1 MLGVSNRPL
10 ICQTIVGLK
19 EGQWS
24 LARSVWARDLAQKE
38 MEMNPF
44 FLVGAATVGVVG
56 YTLKI
61 LGRNDVLENPFPI
74 RVCGD
79 REAVFKAIEEALK
92 NFGGKSWVWTI
103 VEKSPA
109 AGILKAECLCT
120 QRDERPIKLTITFD
134 KTTSSILLKFEVQA
148 LFNRS
153 ASNKVLERT
162 QKAIIFSLDTM
173 FDEHINDPM
182 LSIEKLLQLL
192 QENIGGKRLLSDR
205 QFADV
210 KLEIERRAQA
220 TLTPGDEIVVENFSV
235 KVLSNRRVQVGKIRP
250 RKEESSSE
258 TSSASAS
265 SNGSSDNKMNAD
277 KSDSEPLNGKKSKV
291 EKDKTNSQVAEIKE

>member
-1 MLGVSNRPL
+1 
-10 ICQTIVGLK
+10 
-19 EGQWS
+19 
-24 LARSVWARDLAQKE
+24 
-38 MEMNPF
+38 MNPF

-79 REAVFKAIEEALK
+79 RDAVFKAIEEALK

-109 AGILKAECLCT
+109 GGILKAECLCT

-153 ASNKVLERT
+153 NSNKVLERT
-162 QKAIIFSLDTM
+162 QKAIIFSLDAM

-220 TLTPGDEIVVENFSV
+220 TLMPGDEITVENYSV
-235 KVLSNRRVQVGKIRP
+235 KVLSNRRVQVGKLRP
-250 RKEESSSE
+250 RKEEVSNG

-265 SNGSSDNKMNAD
+265 GDNNMNVD
-277 KSDSEPLNGKKSKV
+277 GSDSKSLNGKKSKV
-291 EKDKTNSQVAEIKE
+291 EKDNAKTKVAEVKE

>member
-1 MLGVSNRPL
+1 
-10 ICQTIVGLK
+10 
-19 EGQWS
+19 
-24 LARSVWARDLAQKE
+24 
-38 MEMNPF
+38 MNPF

-74 RVCGD
+74 RVCGE
-79 REAVFKAIEEALK
+79 REAVFKAVEEALK
-92 NFGGKSWVWTI
+92 NFGGNAWVWTI

-109 AGILKAECLCT
+109 AGMLKAECLCT

-148 LFNRS
+148 LFNR
-153 ASNKVLERT
+153 ANSNKVLERT

-182 LSIEKLLQLL
+182 LSIEKLLLL
-192 QENIGGKRLLSDR
+192 MQENIGGKRLLSDR

-220 TLTPGDEIVVENFSV
+220 TLTPGDEITVENYSV
-235 KVLSNRRVQVGKIRP
+235 KVLSNRRVRVGKIRHL
-250 RKEESSSE
+250 KEEEKGDVSS
-258 TSSASAS
+258 TDGSSADGAVK
-265 SNGSSDNKMNAD
+265 NGSQVT
-277 KSDSEPLNGKKSKV
+277 SDSPVNGKKSKA
-291 EKDKTNSQVAEIKE
+291 EKDKSKKKVADKVTETVKE

>member
-1 MLGVSNRPL
+1 
-10 ICQTIVGLK
+10 
-19 EGQWS
+19 
-24 LARSVWARDLAQKE
+24 
-38 MEMNPF
+38 MNPF
-44 FLVGAATVGVVG
+44 FLVGAATVGAVG

-79 REAVFKAIEEALK
+79 REAVFKAVEEALR
-92 NFGGKSWVWTI
+92 NFGGNAWVWTI
-103 VEKSPA
+103 VEKNPA
-109 AGILKAECLCT
+109 AGMLKAECLCT

-134 KTTSSILLKFEVQA
+134 KTTSSILLKFDVQA

-153 ASNKVLERT
+153 NSNKVLERT

-182 LSIEKLLQLL
+182 LSIEKLLLLL

-220 TLTPGDEIVVENFSV
+220 TLTPGDEITVENYSV
-235 KVLSNRRVQVGKIRP
+235 KVLSNRRVRVGKIRP
-250 RKEESSSE
+250 PKVEEKSEESSADHSIKQE
-258 TSSASAS
+258 SHA
-265 SNGSSDNKMNAD
+265 DN
-277 KSDSEPLNGKKSKV
+277 SDSMPFNGKKTKAEKEKNKKKV
-291 EKDKTNSQVAEIKE
+291 ADIVAERVKE

>member
-1 MLGVSNRPL
+1 
-10 ICQTIVGLK
+10 
-19 EGQWS
+19 
-24 LARSVWARDLAQKE
+24 
-38 MEMNPF
+38 MNPF
-44 FLVGAATVGVVG
+44 FLLGAATVGVVG
-56 YTLKI
+56 YTLKT

-74 RVCGD
+74 RVCGE
-79 REAVFKAIEEALK
+79 REAVFQAVEEALK
-92 NFGGKSWVWTI
+92 NFGGKAWVWTI
-103 VEKSPA
+103 AENNVA

-120 QRDERPIKLTITFD
+120 QRDERPIKLTVTFD

-162 QKAIIFSLDTM
+162 QKAIVFSLDSM

-182 LSIEKLLQLL
+182 LSIEKLLLLL

-220 TLTPGDEIVVENFSV
+220 TLAPGTEITTGNYSV
-235 KVLSNRRVQVGKIRP
+235 KVLSNRRVWVTKVRP
-250 RKEESSSE
+250 AKEEAKEPAIEPAPESARKSEDTNANSADAKSSGKK
-258 TSSASAS
+258 T
-265 SNGSSDNKMNAD
+265 
-277 KSDSEPLNGKKSKV
+277 EPTKNSNGKKSKAEAEKSKKQIV
-291 EKDKTNSQVAEIKE
+291 EKISE

>member
-1 MLGVSNRPL
+1 
-10 ICQTIVGLK
+10 
-19 EGQWS
+19 
-24 LARSVWARDLAQKE
+24 

-56 YTLKI
+56 YALKI

-79 REAVFKAIEEALK
+79 RETVFKAVEDALK

-148 LFNRS
+148 LFNR
-153 ASNKVLERT
+153 ANSNKVLERT
-162 QKAIIFSLDTM
+162 QKAIIFSLETM

-182 LSIEKLLQLL
+182 LSIEKLLLLL

-220 TLTPGDEIVVENFSV
+220 TLTPGDEITVENYSV

-250 RKEESSSE
+250 LKNEDKVDEPNANDSESEESKADNCDAKE
-258 TSSASAS
+258 D
-265 SNGSSDNKMNAD
+265 NSDA
-277 KSDSEPLNGKKSKV
+277 KSGNGKKSKA
-291 EKDKTNSQVAEIKE
+291 EKEKTKKKVADKVADKIKE